1 MLGLYILTAAS
12 IVISLLVDKKKT
24 FKGIK
29 KGMKMMSKIL
39 PQFTFVII
47 LISLGLYFTTEEQLV
62 GLLGKESNPI
72 TFIIALLAGSLGFMP
87 GFIAFPLAKILLGYG
102 VPYITISAFTSSL
115 MMVGIVTMPIEKE
128 YFGFRFALIRNV
140 ISLFIAIIVAIAIGF
155 AYAEI

>member
-12 IVISLLVDKKKT
+12 IIISLLTNKKKT
-24 FKGIK
+24 FQGIK
-29 KGMKMMSKIL
+29 KGMKMMAKIL

-47 LISLGLYFTTEEQLV
+47 LISLGLYFTTEKQLV
-62 GLLGKESNPI
+62 SLLGKESNPI
-72 TFIIALLAGSLGFMP
+72 TFIIALLAGSIGYIP

-128 YFGFRFALIRNV
+128 YFGFRFALTRNL
-140 ISLFIAIIVAIAIGF
+140 ISLVIAIIVAITIGF